1 MALSTPA
8 KIEVAAGAG
17 STEVHLHGDIDLLAE
32 QELTARL
39 GDLAALG
46 DPLVIDMSNVT
57 FLDSTGTRVLL
68 IAQRACDDA
77 GTRITL
83 RAVPP
88 AIRRTLEISE
98 LDTILRITD

>member
-1 MALSTPA
+1 MRS
-8 KIEVAAGAG
+8 VGGA
-17 STEVHLHGDIDLLAE
+17 TEVHLHGDIDLSVE
-32 QELTARL
+32 QELIARL

-46 DPLVIDMSNVT
+46 DPLVIDMSEVT

-88 AIRRTLEISE
+88 MIRRTLEMAE
-98 LDTILRITD
+98 LDTILRII